1 MTGGTFE
8 AAHQELSEGR
18 VRLGRWLFRLATL
31 LLIAVV
37 ALQTL
42 DAAGVLTIGF
52 ANWRPV
58 LYMYIFWGVA
68 LGGSQDRKSVV

>member
-18 VRLGRWLFRLATL
+18 IRLGRWLFRLASL
-31 LLIAVV
+31 LLIVVV

-42 DAAGVLTIGF
+42 DAAGVLTIGDYKF
-52 ANWRPV
+52 
-58 LYMYIFWGVA
+58 
-68 LGGSQDRKSVV
+68 RKAR